1 MSFQEQNL
9 NGVVYMTT
17 STIGAAH
24 CFTTRWGGVSRGIY
38 ESLNLAENRE
48 DDEDAV
54 RENYERIC
62 SAIHVDMHS
71 LVFSNQVHGDTI
83 RHVTGGDIH
92 TLFTPVPYEAD
103 SLITDETDLPLIIF
117 TADCVPILLWDGVR
131 GAVAAVHAGWRGTAL
146 DIAGKTV
153 LRMEDEF
160 GCRPENLRAAIGPCI
175 SACCFETDED
185 VPEAMRKELGVVADR
200 FIGHRPGGKFTVDL
214 KAVNAFLLRRAGL
227 DGDRIDVSSECT
239 ACKCDKYWSHRKSNG
254 LRGSQAAIIML
265 KG

>member
-17 STIGAAH
+17 GTIGAAH
-24 CFTTRWGGVSRGIY
+24 CFTTRWGGVSEGIF

-48 DDEDAV
+48 DDPYRV
-54 RENYERIC
+54 RENFDRIC
-62 SAIHVDMHS
+62 SAICVEPER

-83 RHVTGGDIH
+83 RRATEEDIH

-103 SLITDETDLPLIIF
+103 ALFTDEKELPLIIF

-131 GAVAAVHAGWRGTAL
+131 GAVAAVHAGWRGTAM

-153 LRMEDEF
+153 LRMEDEL

-175 SACCFETDED
+175 SACCFETDSD

-200 FIGHRPGGKFTVDL
+200 FITNLPGGKFSVDL
-214 KAVNAFLLRRAGL
+214 KGINAFLLRRAGL
-227 DGDRIDVSSECT
+227 DGDRIDISSECT
-239 ACKCDKYWSHRKSNG
+239 SCKCDKYWSHRKANG
-254 LRGSQAAIIML
+254 QRGSQAAIIML